1 MKKYRIKLMKKMN
14 KIKITNNKIAGYN
27 VITVGENLIKI

>member
-1 MKKYRIKLMKKMN
+1 MKKYRIKLMKNMN

-27 VITVGENLIKI
+27 VITVGDYLIKI